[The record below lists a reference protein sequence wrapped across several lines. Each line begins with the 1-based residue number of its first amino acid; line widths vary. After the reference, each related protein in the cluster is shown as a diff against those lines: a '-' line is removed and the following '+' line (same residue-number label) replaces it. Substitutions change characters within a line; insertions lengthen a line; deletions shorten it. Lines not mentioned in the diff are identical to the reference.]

1 MVEMPT
7 IKIISTSMV
16 NGSDVVAKNI
26 CCIKIL
32 INQREILPIKIKT
45 CSLS

>member
-16 NGSDVVAKNI
+16 NGSDVVAKYLLHKNTD
-26 CCIKIL
+26 KSKG
-32 INQREILPIKIKT
+32 NFAN
-45 CSLS
+45 